1 MKAEIEWNGK
11 RYEVDTEQ
19 RVFIMEDNG
28 VKTAMLYMPG
38 LPCPVQINVVCHR
51 EDKGSGTCWIWNGDV
66 FNPTFSPSILTQLLW
81 GEKRKKIRNHVF
93 VRNGK
98 IQYLS
103 DCSHKYAGKAMVELP
118 KLCDW
123 PEDMKLWE

>member
-1 MKAEIEWNGK
+1 MKVDIEWSGK
-11 RYEVDTEQ
+11 SYEIDTDQ

-38 LPCPVQINVVCHR
+38 LPCPVQINVVCRR

-66 FNPTFSPSILTQLLW
+66 FNPTFSPSILTQLPW
-81 GEKRKKIRNHVF
+81 KGKEIRNHVF

-123 PEDMKLWE
+123 PEDMRLWE